1 MNRRVKIF
9 VAVLVVV
16 VLGAAVLGA
25 VVLAQEPTP
34 TPTKPRQSLQ
44 QTYWQTLADKLG
56 VKVEVLQQDARDAA
70 RETVQQA
77 VNDGVLTQKQADA
90 LLRRLDQQAPGALP
104 FGGPFRGRGWRP
116 GWHRGRGFGP
126 VFGRQSVLD
135 AAAKALG
142 MTSQDLVAELKAG
155 KSLADIAE
163 EKGVVEDAVK
173 RAVLDALKAQLDQAV
188 KDGRLTQT
196 QAEQMKTRMEQV
208 LEQGWPF
215 FGRFFKGRP
224 FWGKRF

>member
-1 MNRRVKIF
+1 MKIF

-16 VLGAAVLGA
+16 VLGAGVVGA

-34 TPTKPRQSLQ
+34 TPTKPRQGLR

-70 RETVQQA
+70 RETIQQA

-116 GWHRGRGFGP
+116 GWMTPTTAACLLFPPIARDISPVWSPNGTKIAFG
-126 VFGRQSVLD
+126 S
-135 AAAKALG
+135 AS
-142 MTSQDLVAELKAG
+142 TTTG
-155 KSLADIAE
+155 KSMSWTPM
-163 EKGVVEDAVK
+163 
-173 RAVLDALKAQLDQAV
+173 
-188 KDGRLTQT
+188 GRT
-196 QAEQMKTRMEQV
+196 
-208 LEQGWPF
+208 GC
-215 FGRFFKGRP
+215 G
-224 FWGKRF
+224 